1 MTSGAPTRWRFVRW
15 PIVSAVTRTIL
26 EPGGIA
32 GVRDRRAI
40 DSALTR
46 PVRRSPYE
54 ASPDAA
60 EPEAADL
67 AAARVFGLAR
77 NHGFVDGIERVAW
90 IVARLFLAANGR
102 HLVVEPKDA
111 IRIVQQVAAGRITEP
126 ALAAWFR
133 ETIRHEAPPGDF
145 G

>member
-15 PIVSAVTRTIL
+15 PIVSAVHARTIL
-26 EPGGIA
+26 EHGGPA
-32 GVRDRRAI
+32 GVRDRGAI
-40 DSALTR
+40 ESALAR
-46 PVRRSPYE
+46 PVHRSLYGT
-54 ASPDAA
+54 SPDAA
-60 EPEAADL
+60 EL
-67 AAARVFGLAR
+67 AAAYVFGLAR